1 MTTTEGEV
9 QLEVCAFNNRDLA
22 RDVEEVCRN
31 VNAHGLSLP
40 DGRRLVMAVV
50 ERLRAHPLSAPLAHM
65 G

>member
-9 QLEVCAFNNRDLA
+9 KLEMCAFNNRDLA

-31 VNAHGLSLP
+31 VNAYGVSLP
-40 DGRRLVMAVV
+40 DGRRLVMAVG
-50 ERLRAHPLSAPLAHM
+50 ERLRAHPFNGPLAQT